1 MGVRA
6 PLRLHVAPKR
16 QSVVGLGEREVY
28 EITALQS
35 VVRHPARRVCFCAWH
50 ARVCMMVLHGGAAR
64 TVSSLVGVPCGCAAA
79 NQADESAV
87 WKITRQVS
95 HSLKQF
101 LTKGSI
107 IRLIHTEKEAHLT
120 AMHGDIDARV
130 EPGGS
135 RDMVFLRDY
144 DG

>member
-1 MGVRA
+1 MFLRMARA
-6 PLRLHVAPKR
+6 CVHDGIAWW
-16 QSVVGLGEREVY
+16 SC
-28 EITALQS
+28 T
-35 VVRHPARRVCFCAWH
+35 HCF
-50 ARVCMMVLHGGAAR
+50 
-64 TVSSLVGVPCGCAAA
+64 VPCGCAAA